1 MDEDDEDA
9 DAGTVTEPKTYFPF
23 SKHLEQFRIDLRK
36 WAHFLKIMEKVGQ
49 WSCLACS
56 DEDIDAIVDDD
67 GTFKRPPLRKGALI
81 PDQQTKQ
88 LIRNAI
94 AKAGM

>member
-1 MDEDDEDA
+1 MAAMFPPASTRRAEAAAFIA
-9 DAGTVTEPKTYFPF
+9 DLDT
-23 SKHLEQFRIDLRK
+23 
-36 WAHFLKIMEKVGQ
+36 
-49 WSCLACS
+49 S

-81 PDQQTKQ
+81 PDQRTKQ